1 MTTNIAIITDSL
13 RLLGVIAETEAPSAE
28 QGAHALARL
37 NRMLERWTEDG
48 IELGYFA
55 QTLTTADCPI
65 PLWAEEGVI
74 SKLAQALKATYP
86 SSSLEPSVFDDSL
99 NGFGTIRRRA
109 LLDKL
114 QASDMSHMPMGTG
127 RFGSGYDITTD
138 E

>member
-1 MTTNIAIITDSL
+1 MATNIALITDSL

-86 SSSLEPSVFDDSL
+86 SASLEPSVFDDNE

-114 QASDMSHMPMGTG
+114 QPSDMSHMPLGQGSLG
-127 RFGSGYDITTD
+127 RTWDISQ
-138 E
+138 